1 MRRVP
6 GTAVRLGFALLSL
19 VVAPGVALASE
30 EGGGLV
36 NLDKSLIIQMVNF
49 LLLLFLLTKLL
60 YRPFVAKMEERSQ
73 AIKKSLEEAQAARA
87 EAQRQRDEHAAKI
100 QAAYAEAQAIRSSA
114 LTEAAEEQ
122 RRLVEAAR
130 GEASRLVESARAEM
144 ATDLRRA
151 RQELRQEVADLSVSV
166 AEKLVRRSLNDA
178 DHRKI
183 VQDAI
188 ANLERVS

>member
-1 MRRVP
+1 MRRAL
-6 GTAVRLGFALLSL
+6 GTAVRVGLAVLSL
-19 VVAPGVALASE
+19 VLAPGVALAAGGE
-30 EGGGLV
+30 GGLV
-36 NLDKSLIIQMVNF
+36 NLDKSLIVQVINF

-87 EAQRQRDEHAAKI
+87 EAQRQREEHAAKI
-100 QAAYAEAQAIRSSA
+100 QAAHAEAQAIRTTA
-114 LTEAAEEQ
+114 LAEAAEEQ
-122 RRLVEAAR
+122 RRLVESAR

-144 ATDLRRA
+144 AADLRRA
-151 RQELRQEVADLSVSV
+151 RQELRQEVADLSITV
-166 AEKLVRRSLNDA
+166 AEKLVRKSLNDA

-188 ANLERVS
+188 AGLERVN